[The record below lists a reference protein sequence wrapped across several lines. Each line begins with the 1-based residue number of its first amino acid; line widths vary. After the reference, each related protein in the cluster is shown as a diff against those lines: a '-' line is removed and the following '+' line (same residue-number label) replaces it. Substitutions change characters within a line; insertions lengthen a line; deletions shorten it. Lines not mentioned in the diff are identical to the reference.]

1 MNIRG
6 VLNFVGLMLL
16 VLGLTVA
23 VCWAVSIFYADP
35 AAARSGLLYSCGLM
49 IAAGGT
55 IALLSRGAPRLRR
68 RDGFGIVT
76 FGWLFAALFGALPYV
91 ISGVIPDYTAA
102 VFETMSGFTTT
113 GASVLSNLEE
123 IPRGILLWRATTH
136 LLGGMGVLILCVAI
150 LPLLG
155 VGGMH
160 IYRAELPG
168 PSKDRLSPRIAKTAK
183 LLWGVYVLLC
193 LLEIILL
200 ALGGMGIFDAVCH
213 TFATMATGGFSTQS
227 ASIGAYNSVYF
238 EVVII
243 VFMLLAGTNF
253 ALHYRA
259 LAGRPS
265 AYLRDPEFKF
275 YIGAWL
281 GACLFLTINLWAS
294 HSGSLPESLRGAFFT
309 GTSILTTTG
318 FCTAD
323 FNQWPMAS
331 KIMLVIMMFIGG
343 CAGSTGGGMKV
354 LRVMVCI
361 KKILREIKL
370 FMLPKSVISIK
381 LGGKTVDQGEISHI
395 AAFFMLFLILFGV
408 FTLAMCFFT
417 PDIET
422 AFSSV
427 IATMGNIGPG
437 LAGVGA
443 TSNYAGIAP
452 VGQAIL
458 TFCMLLGRLEL
469 YTVLIVL
476 LPSFWKR

>member
-1 MNIRG
+1 MNFRA
-6 VLNFVGLMLL
+6 VTNFVGMMLM

-23 VCWAVSIFYADP
+23 ACWVVSIGYGDP
-35 AAARSGLLYSCGLM
+35 IAARNGLLHSSVIMLVSGALVYF
-49 IAAGGT
+49 ATRGT
-55 IALLSRGAPRLRR
+55 SSLRR

-76 FGWLFAALFGALPYV
+76 FGWLFASLFGALPFLL
-91 ISGVIPDYTAA
+91 SGVIPNYVGA

-113 GASVLSNLEE
+113 GASVLTDLEE
-123 IPRGILLWRATTH
+123 LPRGILLWRATTH

-168 PSKDRLSPRIAKTAK
+168 PAKDRLSPRIATTAK
-183 LLWGVYVLLC
+183 LLWGVYVLMC
-193 LLEIILL
+193 LVEILL
-200 ALGGMGIFDAVCH
+200 LYVGGMHMFDAVCH
-213 TFATMATGGFSTQS
+213 TFATMATGGFSTQT
-227 ASIGAYNSVYF
+227 ASIGAYDSLYF
-238 EVVII
+238 EVVIA

-259 LAGRPS
+259 LAGKPGI
-265 AYLRDPEFKF
+265 YFRDPEFRF
-275 YIGAWL
+275 YIGAWC
-281 GACLFLTINLWAS
+281 GAVVFIALNLILSEYAS
-294 HSGSLPESLRGAFFT
+294 AGRALRDAFFT
-309 GTSILTTTG
+309 GTSIMTTTG

-323 FNQWPMAS
+323 FDRWPIFS
-331 KIMLVIMMFIGG
+331 KMLLVILMFVGG

-354 LRVMVCI
+354 MRIMVVVKLI
-361 KKILREIKL
+361 VREIKL
-370 FMLPKSVISIK
+370 FMLPKSVITLK
-381 LGGKTVDQGEISHI
+381 TGGKSINQAEISHI
-395 AAFFMLFLILFGV
+395 SAFFMLFLILFGV
-408 FTLAMCFFT
+408 FTLIMSFFT

-437 LAGVGA
+437 LGAVGA
-443 TSNYAGIAP
+443 SQNYAEIP
-452 VGQAIL
+452 PLGQAVL

-476 LPSFWKR
+476 LPSFWNR